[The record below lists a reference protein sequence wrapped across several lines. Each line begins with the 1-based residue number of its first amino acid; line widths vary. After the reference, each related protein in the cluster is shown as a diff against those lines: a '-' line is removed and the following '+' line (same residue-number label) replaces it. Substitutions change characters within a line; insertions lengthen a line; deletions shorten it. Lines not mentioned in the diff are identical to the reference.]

1 MKYRKVKY
9 HTGSPG
15 GLIEIPFYDVLE
27 RKPESLIFYGVH
39 KKMNPDKIREKI
51 MKERLQ
57 VYVGP
62 EIKKYSFL
70 PNVI

>member
-1 MKYRKVKY
+1 
-9 HTGSPG
+9 
-15 GLIEIPFYDVLE
+15 
-27 RKPESLIFYGVH
+27 
-39 KKMNPDKIREKI
+39 MNPDKIREKI